1 MWFLTLS
8 EALWAPLL
16 MIIFGAIFR
25 KAAPKKINSLYG
37 YRTTM
42 SMKNRDTWE
51 FAHHYFGRIWFKTGL
66 VLLAVS
72 VLSLFFVIGKSE
84 DIGIMVGFG
93 ICIVDTVVMSVSVFP
108 VEAALKRT
116 FDKNGNRK
124 DSSCVKEK

>member
-72 VLSLFFVIGKSE
+72 VLSLFFCYRQK
-84 DIGIMVGFG
+84 
-93 ICIVDTVVMSVSVFP
+93 
-108 VEAALKRT
+108 
-116 FDKNGNRK
+116 
-124 DSSCVKEK
+124 

>member
-51 FAHHYFGRIWFKTGL
+51 FAHHYFGRIWFGSAGGQCSF
-66 VLLAVS
+66 AV
-72 VLSLFFVIGKSE
+72 FCYRQK
-84 DIGIMVGFG
+84 
-93 ICIVDTVVMSVSVFP
+93 
-108 VEAALKRT
+108 
-116 FDKNGNRK
+116 
-124 DSSCVKEK
+124 